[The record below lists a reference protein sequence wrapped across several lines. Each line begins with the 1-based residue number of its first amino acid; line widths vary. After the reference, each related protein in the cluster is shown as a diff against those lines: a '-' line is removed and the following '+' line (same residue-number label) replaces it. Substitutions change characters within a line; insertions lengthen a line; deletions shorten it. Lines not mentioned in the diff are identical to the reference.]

1 MRVALGTQIPNSKHQ
16 TPKTKPA
23 KPSAASSADDPLPDP
38 AKLAACFPQLE
49 ILELL
54 GKGGMGAVYKAR
66 QPSLDRFVALKILPH
81 QAAGDSGF
89 AERFN
94 REARAL
100 AKLNHPNIVA
110 VYDFGQADGLHFL
123 IMEFVDG
130 ANLRQIQR
138 AGKLSPREALKVIPQ
153 ICEALQF
160 AHDEGI
166 VHRDIKPENV
176 LLDKKGR
183 VKIADFGLARILG
196 RESKDFRLTGAQD
209 VMGTPHY
216 MAPEQVERPQ
226 EVDHRADIYS
236 LGVVFYEMLTGELPL
251 GKFAP
256 PSQKVQVDVRLDEVV
271 LHALEKEPS
280 RRYQHA
286 SEVKGDVETIASGT
300 VKQLNAETPAPAARP
315 EFWKFAVGALAAV
328 VLLLLL
334 LGLGVA
340 ALALLIPHLRRDTG
354 PAASQHSGG
363 SEVVGATAGAA
374 PNARQ
379 TLLAEAVN
387 RPPSSPAP
395 NRAASVTPVPAAEQ
409 HEVQDV
415 LSGLISPNVTAPCI
429 QSESLELLPAGDARF
444 QAPLAVLNDSG
455 ETWTTYGFINSDFV
469 HITNM
474 FQARHQPV
482 SFETSHEGEHFQYSV
497 TLNHPVA
504 SGESLCLTSEGT
516 ISGLVKS
523 TGEPGVFE
531 YSMRHWPQANQRTRR
546 IELHL
551 LPAGARLLDK
561 LPGDLQERTRDGR
574 IELFIDRL
582 IPSGDSLEIIYHY
595 RLDTP
600 GK

>member
-1 MRVALGTQIPNSKHQ
+1 MRVALGTQIPNTKDE
-16 TPKTKPA
+16 TPNTKA
-23 KPSAASSADDPLPDP
+23 AEAGASARADDFLPDP

-66 QPSLDRFVALKILPH
+66 QPALDRLVALKVLPH
-81 QAAGDSGF
+81 QTAGDLGF

-110 VYDFGQADGLHFL
+110 VYDFGQADGLHFF

-138 AGKLSPREALKVIPQ
+138 AGKLSAREALKVIPQ

-196 RESKDFRLTGAQD
+196 RETKDFRLTGAKD

-216 MAPEQVERPQ
+216 MAPEQVEHPQ

-286 SEVKGDVETIASGT
+286 SEVKGDVETITSGA
-300 VKQLNAETPAPAARP
+300 VKQLKAEAPAPPARP
-315 EFWKFAVGALAAV
+315 EFWKFAVGALAVV

-340 ALALLIPHLRRDTG
+340 ALALLIPNLRRDRE
-354 PAASQHSGG
+354 PAAPQPTANPAAVS
-363 SEVVGATAGAA
+363 ATAEGAS
-374 PNARQ
+374 NSRQ
-379 TLLAEAVN
+379 SLLAETVN
-387 RPPSSPAP
+387 KSTFSAP
-395 NRAASVTPVPAAEQ
+395 NKAAGLATVAPSEQ
-409 HEVQDV
+409 NEVEDV
-415 LSGLISPNVTAPCI
+415 LSGVISPNVTFPCI
-429 QSESLELLPAGDARF
+429 QSESLELAPAGDAHF
-444 QAPLAVLNDSG
+444 LAPFAVLNDSA

-497 TLNHPVA
+497 TLNQPVPP
-504 SGESLCLTSEGT
+504 GQSLCLTTEGT
-516 ISGLVKS
+516 ITAVVKS

-531 YSMRHWPQANQRTRR
+531 YSMRHWPKANQRTRR
-546 IELHL
+546 IELHR
-551 LPAGARLLDK
+551 LPLGARLLDK
-561 LPGDLQERTRDGR
+561 MPGDLQERAREGR
-574 IELFIDRL
+574 IELVIDRL
-582 IPSGDSLEIIYHY
+582 IPPGDSLEIIYHY
-595 RLDTP
+595 RLDTS